1 MRWDAVLG
9 VTTKQ
14 VCVGLARGPAGPAG
28 PASRPIDS
36 ASRADWLTCA
46 DGQRL
51 FCWWLCPPHPHGVVW
66 YVLGLEDGAAPPY
79 PRLSKALLAAGFAV
93 ALVHPRG
100 SGLSPGRR
108 GDVDD
113 LGRLLGDCRCFRA
126 DIDRRFPDVPV
137 FLVGHSAGAAFA
149 ADVAATGT
157 AAGAGVVLANAV
169 YRLRAAEGMT
179 LTWRQYA
186 AHATNFLFRPSAPVV
201 DVNSRPALVSF
212 APDREEGRAMQRDP
226 LVVRRFSMRM
236 LLAQKRL
243 MDRLPANVAALDVPV
258 LVVQGAYDALVD
270 PQGNDELLACAKAPG
285 SVKLCVPD
293 GGHGSSAVETAVEPL
308 VRWLEAQRAA
318 CTAAV
323 PGSIER
329 ARMPA

>member
-1 MRWDAVLG
+1 M
-9 VTTKQ
+9 TTNQ
-14 VCVGLARGPAGPAG
+14 VSVGLAGGPTDPGG
-28 PASRPIDS
+28 PASSPIDP
-36 ASRADWLTCA
+36 ASRAEWLTCA

-51 FCWWLCPPHPHGVVW
+51 FCWWLCPAHPRGVVW
-66 YVLGLEDGAAPPY
+66 YVLGLEGGDAPPY
-79 PRLSKALLAAGFAV
+79 PRLSKALLDAGFAV

-100 SGLSPGRR
+100 TGHSPGRR

-126 DIDRRFPDVPV
+126 EIDHRFPDVPV

-149 ADVAATGT
+149 AEVAATGT
-157 AAGAGVVLANAV
+157 AAVAGVVLVNAA

-179 LTWRQYA
+179 PTWRQYTA
-186 AHATNFLFRPSAPVV
+186 YAMNFLFRPSAAVV
-201 DVNSRPALVSF
+201 DMNSRPALVSF
-212 APDREEGRAMQRDP
+212 APDREEGLAMQRDP

-243 MDRLPANVAALDVPV
+243 MDRLPANVAALNLPV
-258 LVVQGAYDALVD
+258 LVVQGAHDALVD
-270 PQGNDELLACAKAPG
+270 PKGNDELLACAKAAG
-285 SVKLCVPD
+285 SAKLIVPD

-308 VRWLEAQRAA
+308 VRWLEAQQAA
-318 CTAAV
+318 GAAAV
-323 PGSIER
+323 PGSIGR